1 MNETKLQTGIYEIF
15 SNLLYNYNPS
25 VKMYEEKNSSEIQE
39 EQALLNELMD
49 TVTMRKTFE
58 ILKSY
63 NWLLDLQDF
72 KSKFNTLWFDLYDR
86 DGDSRKTTLG

>member
-1 MNETKLQTGIYEIF
+1 MKPNYKLGPFIQLQSKCNKNEWG
-15 SNLLYNYNPS
+15 
-25 VKMYEEKNSSEIQE
+25 KNSSEIQE

>member
-1 MNETKLQTGIYEIF
+1 MNEQK
-15 SNLLYNYNPS
+15 S
-25 VKMYEEKNSSEIQE
+25 SSEIKE
-39 EQALLNELMD
+39 EQALLNELMN

-58 ILKSY
+58 FLKSY
-63 NWLLDLQDF
+63 NLVLNLQDF